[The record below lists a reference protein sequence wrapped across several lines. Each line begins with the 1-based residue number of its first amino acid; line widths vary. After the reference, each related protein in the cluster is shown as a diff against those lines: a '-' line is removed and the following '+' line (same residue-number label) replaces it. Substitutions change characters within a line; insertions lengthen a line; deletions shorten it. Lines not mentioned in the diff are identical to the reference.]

1 MGLIRMS
8 YRIEYNKKAQK
19 QFKKLDNSIKIKIAR
34 YIQKNLENTEN
45 LKNFGKLLM
54 NNLKNLW
61 RYRVDNFR
69 IIAEIND
76 NKLIILVIE
85 IDKRSEIY
93 K

>member
-1 MGLIRMS
+1 
-8 YRIEYNKKAQK
+8 
-19 QFKKLDNSIKIKIAR
+19 
-34 YIQKNLENTEN
+34 
-45 LKNFGKLLM
+45 M